1 MEIQHDDVML
11 QALAAVAPGTPLRE
25 GLDHVISARTGA
37 LIVIGDER
45 GVESISNGGFVI
57 GVPYTPQRLFELAKM
72 DGAITLDRGMRH
84 ILKANVHLVPDP
96 AIPTSETGMRHRTAE
111 RVSLQT
117 DALVISISQ
126 RRDVVSLY
134 RRGKKVVLEDVEVVL
149 AKANQALQTLERYR
163 ARFDEVAAHLTMLE
177 FENVATLRDVA
188 NVVRRSEMVL
198 RVAREVTRYVI
209 ELGEDGRLV
218 RMQSEELTAGVDED
232 YTMLVRDYAIDPSTR
247 AAVRV
252 RQKISSMKPE
262 QLLDPLTIIH
272 ALGHSGGPDL
282 VEQRVRPRGYRVL
295 RHIPSLPGAVANRVV
310 DRFQTL
316 SALLGASEQQ
326 LDDVEGV
333 GARRAAAI
341 IDGLRRLREHSGA

>member
-1 MEIQHDDVML
+1 MDTQQDDVML

-45 GVESISNGGFVI
+45 GVEGICNGGFIV

-72 DGAITLDRGMRH
+72 DGAITLDAEMRQ

-96 AIPTSETGMRHRTAE
+96 TIPTSETGMRHRTAE

-126 RRDVVSLY
+126 RRDVVSLF
-134 RRGKKVVLEDVEVVL
+134 RRGRKVVLEDIEVVL

-163 ARFDEVAAHLTMLE
+163 ARLDEVAAHLTVLE
-177 FENVATLRDVA
+177 LENASTFREVAHVIQRA
-188 NVVRRSEMVL
+188 EMVL
-198 RVAREVTRYVI
+198 RVAKEVTRYVI

-218 RMQSEELTAGVDED
+218 RMQSDELTAGVEDD
-232 YTMLVRDYAIDPSTR
+232 YTMLVRDYAVDPSTR
-247 AAVRV
+247 AAARV
-252 RQKISSMKPE
+252 RQRISSMKTE
-262 QLLDPLTIIH
+262 QLLDPVAVIH
-272 ALGHSGGPDL
+272 ALGHAGGADL
-282 VEQRVRPRGYRVL
+282 IEQQVRPRGYRLL
-295 RHIPSLPGAVANRVV
+295 RRIPALPGSVANRVV
-310 DRFQTL
+310 ERFQTL
-316 SALLGASEQQ
+316 SALLGASPQQ

-341 IDGLRRLREHSGA
+341 LDGLRRMREHPGG

>member
-72 DGAITLDRGMRH
+72 DGAIALDGGMRH

-232 YTMLVRDYAIDPSTR
+232 YTMLVRDYAVDPSMR
-247 AAVRV
+247 AAGRV

-272 ALGHSGGPDL
+272 ALGHSGGADL